1 MNGAEM
7 MLNSLGLKPA
17 IDAIKVMAE
26 NGTFAK
32 IVAFADQV
40 ELMNAQLANL
50 IERMGKLEKAIGETG
65 EFDDAE
71 FEPGSASVR
80 SGNVVRVAGY
90 DGGNVI
96 EG

>member
-17 IDAIKVMAE
+17 IDAIKTMAE
-26 NGTFAK
+26 NGTFSK

-50 IERMGKLEKAIGETG
+50 IERMGRLEKALGETG
-65 EFDDAE
+65 EFNDAD
-71 FEPGSASVR
+71 FEPGTASVR
-80 SGNVVRVAGY
+80 TGEAIQLAGPNS
-90 DGGNVI
+90 GNVI